1 MPTQE
6 PRGPDANA
14 IYIDARTLDSSP
26 DLIQRVGHFMELAQR
41 VEANPLCGSNPPLV
55 NLSLM
60 LDPASETVTG
70 ADISFAGQDPD
81 QWELLLTRE
90 RTLVFNED
98 DPVHITKVAAAIGR
112 EHEGL
117 RGATKEL
124 GRRYRDWKA
133 RTAFG
138 VRRMGPS
145 LPEDC
150 PTVGNVQSLLIGPS
164 AELEPHID
172 FTEMTTD
179 LELTKLY
186 ANAILWHAD
195 SDKIAVWNEMSPTL
209 RDLARKA
216 AESRTISAAGLVH
229 VAAETIRACRVA
241 GYDF

>member
-6 PRGPDANA
+6 PRDPDSGV

-26 DLIQRVGHFMELAQR
+26 DLIQRTGHFMELAER
-41 VEANPLCGSNPPLV
+41 VEADSLCGTSPPLV
-55 NLSLM
+55 HLSLT
-60 LDPASETVTG
+60 LDSERDVVRG

-90 RTLVFNED
+90 RALVFNED
-98 DPVHITKVAAAIGR
+98 DPVHITKLAAAIGR

-117 RGATKEL
+117 REATKAL

-133 RTAFG
+133 KTVFG
-138 VRRMGPS
+138 VRRLGPS
-145 LPEDC
+145 LPEDS
-150 PTVGNVQSLLIGPS
+150 PTVGNVQRLLIGPTTV
-164 AELEPHID
+164 LEPHID

-179 LELTKLY
+179 LGLTKLY

-209 RDLARKA
+209 KDLARKA
-216 AESRTISAAGLVH
+216 AESRAISAAGLVH
-229 VAAETIRACRVA
+229 VAAEAIRACRAA